1 MTKRKRIG
9 GRPLMNPFERLK
21 KNVKVVPETGCW
33 EWQGHRTPKGYGR
46 TDVQGRKEGTH
57 RWAYALYNC
66 VEIPTGM
73 QVCHSCDNPPCC
85 NPAHLRLGTQGDN
98 IRDAAAKS
106 RLLTGDANGA
116 RRHPE
121 RLARGDANGSRKH
134 PESRKRGSEQKNAR
148 VSEADIPAI
157 RSRRKAGET
166 LSAIAKTYGVSL
178 QTIWRISKGESWK
191 HI

>member
-1 MTKRKRIG
+1 
-9 GRPLMNPFERLK
+9 
-21 KNVKVVPETGCW
+21 
-33 EWQGHRTPKGYGR
+33 
-46 TDVQGRKEGTH
+46 
-57 RWAYALYNC
+57 
-66 VEIPTGM
+66 
-73 QVCHSCDNPPCC
+73 
-85 NPAHLRLGTQGDN
+85 
-98 IRDAAAKS
+98 
-106 RLLTGDANGA
+106 LLTGDANGA